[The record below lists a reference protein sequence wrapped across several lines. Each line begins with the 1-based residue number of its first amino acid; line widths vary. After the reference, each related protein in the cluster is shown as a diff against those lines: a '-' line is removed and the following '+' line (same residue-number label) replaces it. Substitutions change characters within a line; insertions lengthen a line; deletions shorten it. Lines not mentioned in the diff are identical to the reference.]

1 MSTSTDGKRS
11 RASHMTAPLGE
22 TLPRKMR
29 LNKADVAAV
38 LKFGKKIRVTPM
50 AQPPSLSQ
58 SGPSATNK
66 NAPSKFSLKA
76 HIPERQGT
84 NASLMARASGVREK
98 YPQSRIA
105 IAVPKRLLKLA
116 VSRNAVKRWIREAF
130 RLHAMRQ
137 NAVDIL
143 VTLELKLNP
152 KSTAERQAAQYEL
165 QRLFAEAVRRLPGMP
180 QPQAL
185 G

>member
-1 MSTSTDGKRS
+1 MSTSADGKLS
-11 RASHMTAPLGE
+11 RVSHMTASLSE
-22 TLPRKMR
+22 TLPRKLR

-38 LKFGKKIRVTPM
+38 LKLGKKIRVTPM
-50 AQPPSLSQ
+50 TQPLSLSQ
-58 SGPSATNK
+58 SGPNATNK
-66 NAPSKFSLKA
+66 NASSKFSLKA
-76 HIPERQGT
+76 HIPERRGANVLLT
-84 NASLMARASGVREK
+84 ARASGVREK

-130 RLHAMRQ
+130 RLHAMRH
-137 NAVDIL
+137 NAADIL

-165 QRLFAEAVRRLPGMP
+165 QRLFAEAVRRLPGML